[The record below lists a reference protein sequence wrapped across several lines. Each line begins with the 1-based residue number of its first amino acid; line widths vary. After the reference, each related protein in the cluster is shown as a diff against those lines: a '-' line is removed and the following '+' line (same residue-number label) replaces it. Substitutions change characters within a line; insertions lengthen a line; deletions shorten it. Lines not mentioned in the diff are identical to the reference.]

1 MDEWGYAQEDPAEQL
16 ARLHYF
22 SIKKLQDGAAIE
34 FKIIVKEYAKPP
46 LGALKFIAQ
55 ADRQTNQKV
64 APYTPHGW
72 GNTWGKRSAHVC
84 AKSNA
89 SGMKANWEHDPLP
102 LSMSVR

>member
-72 GNTWGKRSAHVC
+72 GNTLGEAISSCVREIKRFRDESQLGA
-84 AKSNA
+84 
-89 SGMKANWEHDPLP
+89 
-102 LSMSVR
+102 